1 MKKTFVMM
9 LIITFG
15 WPMLL
20 RLLADAGCSIPV
32 ASALASAVF
41 IALHAVH
48 VELSLWKERK
58 KQISIE

>member
-9 LIITFG
+9 LAIIFG
-15 WPMLL
+15 WPMMFRIL
-20 RLLADAGCSIPV
+20 RDYGCSTAV
-32 ASALASAVF
+32 AFALSSAVF

-48 VELSLWKERK
+48 VELALWKERK

>member
-9 LIITFG
+9 LTITFG
-15 WPMLL
+15 WPMMFRIL
-20 RLLADAGCSIPV
+20 RDYGCSTAV
-32 ASALASAVF
+32 ASALSSAVF